1 MFLIAFLVIH
11 FVENKWKAF
20 FVSTTVYLVV
30 SFIYLPYK
38 YNANWNELNLTWLS
52 ISNFLSETAAE
63 YIGTFLLSF
72 VIHYATIGTYRKYKK
87 KKQKEFDDW
96 VRENSA

>member
-1 MFLIAFLVIH
+1 MLIFLIAFLVIH

-20 FVSTTVYLVV
+20 FVSITVYLVV

-52 ISNFLSETAAE
+52 ISNFLSETAAK

-72 VIHYATIGTYRKYKK
+72 GIPMQWSGKILISIDRFYQSKVYL
-87 KKQKEFDDW
+87 
-96 VRENSA
+96 